1 MRLNG
6 IQIKGTSKTSNDTIV
21 NNNTNISNKNTKN
34 TKNSIKSKNNEK
46 YDKDSIIL
54 NGNHTI
60 DISKD
65 VAVNMALKQL
75 YSQVFTTYT
84 VTSSFKLSDKE
95 ISNISNIIDSKKD
108 ELKKALSD
116 YLLRG
121 KCILYRLNRIDPQG
135 IELRIN
141 NDINPSNYDKSDKIK
156 LINQFKYLNK
166 QEEYFIKYSATKA
179 QGNWWDGDLSD
190 VNVVIAPKYVWNQV
204 EADEYYSDIYLSVFN
219 NPIPIHDTIQELSNH
234 KYSLGCSI
242 MPKMAE
248 KSVVP
253 TIIAVSDDVNALKT
267 AKLGLSNYQNGTRII
282 IPCSPEKFHSE
293 TISIGK
299 DIPVDLLSLMLDHYE
314 SGIFMGLGTSISIIK
329 ASGQELTTSRT
340 IYKNLMGIIRGYQD
354 DVERWINDQ
363 LTKMGYPDIWIKF
376 ANPDPEFESEIIE
389 KAKEVAELKK
399 SESETGH
406 DYSTLVERIFPSNE
420 YGEMMASYEKSN
432 SNYYTIEEID
442 SILNDLRAMDEGKTK
457 NEAGKKS
464 EDVNYPNCKKIDL
477 EQNLNDSVTKRDK
490 YFELVDEFKLISQN
504 LSKSYGQDNFGQI
517 FDNLF
522 LEYLIPKLNS
532 LNLFETLDYYTL
544 EKINKTFKKEMEIY
558 LKDSNGKK
566 IKNIQELSKDTEIT
580 ILQNI
585 VFRNILRAYNIAM
598 IKKYWKKRIMIVSK
612 DEHFKLNGLS
622 FLPFEYPELLPPYD
636 LNCECGIIYFG
647 D

>member
-1 MRLNG
+1 MIVGNV
-6 IQIKGTSKTSNDTIV
+6 NDK
-21 NNNTNISNKNTKN
+21 NNT
-34 TKNSIKSKNNEK
+34 EK
-46 YDKDSIIL
+46 YKEYEKDSIIL

-75 YSQVFTTYT
+75 YSQVFTNYT
-84 VTSSFKLSDKE
+84 ITSNFKLSNKE
-95 ISNISNIIDSKKD
+95 IDHISNIIDSKKD

-121 KCILYRLNRIDPQG
+121 RCILYKLNRIDPQG
-135 IELRIN
+135 IELRVN
-141 NDINPSNYDKSDKIK
+141 NDINLSNYGKKDKIK
-156 LINQFKYLNK
+156 LYNQFKYLNK
-166 QEEYFIKYSATKA
+166 QQEYFVKYSAVKA
-179 QGNWWDGDLSD
+179 EGNWWDGDLGD
-190 VNVVIAPKYVWNQV
+190 VNVVIAPKYVWNHV
-204 EADEYYSDIYLSVFN
+204 EADEYYTDIYLSVFN

-299 DIPVDLLSLMLDHYE
+299 DIPVDLLSLMLEHYE

-340 IYKNLMGIIRGYQD
+340 IYRNLMGIIRGYQD
-354 DVERWINDQ
+354 DVERWVNDQ

-376 ANPDPEFESEIIE
+376 SNPDPEFESEIID

-399 SESETGH
+399 SENETGH
-406 DYSTLVERIFPSNE
+406 DYSTLIERIFPSNE

-432 SNYYTIEEID
+432 LLSQYYDLEEINNIVSEIENGNTNVNFKNCEKIDFNAYVEKEKEEKSDKSTNHKNDLIVKKSSYFNLLDEFKVISNNAIEEIQIFI
-442 SILNDLRAMDEGKTK
+442 SK
-457 NEAGKKS
+457 
-464 EDVNYPNCKKIDL
+464 
-477 EQNLNDSVTKRDK
+477 DK
-490 YFELVDEFKLISQN
+490 EKDKEKDTN
-504 LSKSYGQDNFGQI
+504 LSYNMSQI
-517 FDNLF
+517 CDNLI
-522 LEYLIPKLNS
+522 LEYIIPKLNS
-532 LNLFETLDYYTL
+532 LNLFETLDYDTL
-544 EKINKTFKKEMEIY
+544 DKITKNFKKELNTYAKTLNGQYEDSESMEI
-558 LKDSNGKK
+558 
-566 IKNIQELSKDTEIT
+566 IEINILY
-580 ILQNI
+580 NI
-585 VFRNILRAYNIAM
+585 IFRNILRAYNIAM
-598 IKKYWKKRIMIVSK
+598 IKKYWKKRIIVISN
-612 DEHFKLNGLS
+612 DEHSKVNGLS
-622 FLPFEYPELLPPYD
+622 FLPFEYPELLPPYS